1 MGSYALVLEPKRC
14 KGCLLCVSSC
24 PKQILFLN
32 GSGKIAVKEIEPCIF
47 CRICEMRCPDFAIW
61 VEKALSP
68 SPVATGP
75 ATKYEPARVRPRE

>member
-1 MGSYALVLEPKRC
+1 MQAYKIGTYALLVEPKRC
-14 KGCLLCVSSC
+14 KGCGLCVYSC

-61 VEKALSP
+61 VEKALTPGP
-68 SPVATGP
+68 SPVMTHGRGVA
-75 ATKYEPARVRPRE
+75 